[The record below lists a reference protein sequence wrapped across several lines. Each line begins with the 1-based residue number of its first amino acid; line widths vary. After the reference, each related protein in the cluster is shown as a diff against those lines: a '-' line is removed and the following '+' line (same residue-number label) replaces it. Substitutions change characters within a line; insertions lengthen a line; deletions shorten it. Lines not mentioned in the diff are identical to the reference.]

1 MAPDGNLGVMRPI
14 RLVPLA
20 SAALLGASLMNSSA
34 VLLASPAQFTSYSR
48 NSRNIL
54 EGNWQSCR
62 EADGS
67 YSERVYDHRV
77 NGVPKFEVHL
87 GPRREFAI
95 FEGVQEDHREHDSP
109 ANLLRPYR
117 LDGEGNLAK
126 HEWKIPSLNLVF
138 TATLA
143 GGSRSDC
150 ESWYILLAPLTTP
163 SH

>member
-1 MAPDGNLGVMRPI
+1 MAPGDILGVMRPFG
-14 RLVPLA
+14 LAWFA
-20 SAALLGASLMNSSA
+20 SALFLGAALHSSSA
-34 VLLASPAQFTSYSR
+34 VVFASPQFTSYSR

-95 FEGVQEDHREHDSP
+95 FTGVQDEHREHDSA
-109 ANLLRPYR
+109 ANLLQPYR
-117 LDGEGNLAK
+117 LDGEGNLTK

-150 ESWYILLAPLTTP
+150 ESWYILLAPLNTP
-163 SH
+163 SP